1 MYVQDLRDIIRRNLE
16 DVRRE
21 KRNEKSSSPA
31 KDLTVGSPMKLIL
44 GFAFPMFLG
53 LLFQQFYSLVDT
65 MIVGKY
71 LGVDPFAGVG
81 STGSLNFIVI
91 GFCMGLC
98 SGFSV
103 PISQSFGAKD
113 FPLLRKMVTNSV
125 WLCTFFSVVITTL
138 MLLFCRPVL
147 TWMNTPENIFEYA
160 YIYIFIIFAGIPC
173 TILYNMTAAILRALG
188 DSKSPI
194 IFLAISS
201 AINIGLDL
209 LLIIVFRM
217 GVDGAALA
225 TVVSQGVSG
234 VISIIYI
241 KKKFD
246 ILAMEKGDW
255 KLERH
260 LAGKLTGVGIPMGLQ
275 YSITGIGSVIL
286 QTAVNGLGSI
296 YVASMTAGS
305 KINIFLA
312 CPFDALG
319 QTMAP
324 YAGQNIGARKL
335 DRVGKGLRAACIIGF
350 IVSGLMVI
358 VVKLFGD
365 QLTML
370 FLDEKDPVIMQNSTQ
385 FLIIVSAFYCLLTL
399 VNTVRFTIQGMGFS
413 SLAIIAG
420 VMEMIAR
427 GIAGMLL
434 VPAFGY
440 LGACYSSP
448 LAWLLADAFLIPA
461 FFLCKRKVA
470 RQLEVGKA

>member
-1 MYVQDLRDIIRRNLE
+1 MSE
-16 DVRRE
+16 E
-21 KRNEKSSSPA
+21 KKEMKKSSSPA

-448 LAWLLADAFLIPA
+448 LAWLLADAFLVPA

>member
-1 MYVQDLRDIIRRNLE
+1 MSEEKKDIKNQ
-16 DVRRE
+16 
-21 KRNEKSSSPA
+21 SGSA

-71 LGVDPFAGVG
+71 LGVDSFAGVG

-103 PISQSFGAKD
+103 PISQAFGAKD
-113 FPLLRKMVTNSV
+113 FLRLRKMVTNSV
-125 WLCTFFSVVITTL
+125 LLCVIFSVVFTAL

-147 TWMNTPENIFEYA
+147 TLMDTPENIFEYA
-160 YIYIFIIFAGIPC
+160 YVYIFIIFAGIPC

-201 AINIGLDL
+201 VINIGLDL
-209 LLIIVFRM
+209 LLIVVCKM
-217 GVDGAALA
+217 GVNGAALA
-225 TVVSQGVSG
+225 TVISQGVSG
-234 VISIIYI
+234 AISVFYI
-241 KKKFD
+241 KKKFG
-246 ILAMEKGDW
+246 ILKTEKGEW
-255 KLERH
+255 KLQGA
-260 LAGKLTGVGIPMGLQ
+260 LAKQLTGVGIPMGLQ

-286 QTAVNGLGSI
+286 QAAVNGLGSV

-324 YAGQNIGARKL
+324 YAGQNIGAKKL

-350 IVSGLMVI
+350 IVSAVMVG
-358 VVKLFGD
+358 VVAFFGSD
-365 QLTML
+365 MTML
-370 FLDEKDPVIMQNSTQ
+370 FLDKKDPVIMEKSSQ
-385 FLIIVSAFYCLLTL
+385 FLMIVSAFYCLLTL

-413 SLAIIAG
+413 SLAIVAG
-420 VMEMIAR
+420 IMEMIAR
-427 GIAGMLL
+427 AIAGMLL
-434 VPAFGY
+434 VPKFGY
-440 LGACYSSP
+440 IGACFASP
-448 LAWLLADAFLIPA
+448 LAWLFADAFLIPA
-461 FFLCKRKVA
+461 FFHCKKKIA
-470 RQLEVGKA
+470 AQDC

>member
-1 MYVQDLRDIIRRNLE
+1 MSE
-16 DVRRE
+16 E
-21 KRNEKSSSPA
+21 KKEMKKSSSPA

-319 QTMAP
+319 QTMAS

>member
-1 MYVQDLRDIIRRNLE
+1 MSE
-16 DVRRE
+16 E
-21 KRNEKSSSPA
+21 KKEMKKSSSPA

-296 YVASMTAGS
+296 YVAPTTAGS

>member
-1 MYVQDLRDIIRRNLE
+1 MSE
-16 DVRRE
+16 E
-21 KRNEKSSSPA
+21 KKEMKKSSSPA

-324 YAGQNIGARKL
+324 NAGQNIGARKL

>member
-1 MYVQDLRDIIRRNLE
+1 MSE
-16 DVRRE
+16 E
-21 KRNEKSSSPA
+21 KKEMKKSSSPA

-138 MLLFCRPVL
+138 MLLFCRPFL

>member
-1 MYVQDLRDIIRRNLE
+1 MSE
-16 DVRRE
+16 E
-21 KRNEKSSSPA
+21 KKEMKKSSSPA

-335 DRVGKGLRAACIIGF
+335 DRLGKGLRAACIIVF

>member
-1 MYVQDLRDIIRRNLE
+1 MTEERKEL
-16 DVRRE
+16 
-21 KRNEKSSSPA
+21 KKSSSPA

-113 FPLLRKMVTNSV
+113 FPMLRKMVTNSV

-138 MLLFCRPVL
+138 MLVFCRPVL

-217 GVDGAALA
+217 GVEGAALA

-350 IVSGLMVI
+350 IVSGLMVV
-358 VVKLFGD
+358 VVKLFGG

>member
-1 MYVQDLRDIIRRNLE
+1 MSE
-16 DVRRE
+16 E
-21 KRNEKSSSPA
+21 KKEMKKSSSPA

-188 DSKSPI
+188 DNKSPI

>member
-1 MYVQDLRDIIRRNLE
+1 MSE
-16 DVRRE
+16 E
-21 KRNEKSSSPA
+21 KKEMKKSSSPA

-225 TVVSQGVSG
+225 TVVSQGGSG

>member
-1 MYVQDLRDIIRRNLE
+1 MSE
-16 DVRRE
+16 E
-21 KRNEKSSSPA
+21 KKEMKKSSSPA

-217 GVDGAALA
+217 GVEGAALA

>member
-1 MYVQDLRDIIRRNLE
+1 MSE
-16 DVRRE
+16 E
-21 KRNEKSSSPA
+21 KKEMKKSSSPA

-470 RQLEVGKA
+470 RQLEVGKT

>member
-1 MYVQDLRDIIRRNLE
+1 MSE
-16 DVRRE
+16 E
-21 KRNEKSSSPA
+21 KKEMKKSSSPA

-296 YVASMTAGS
+296 YVASMTTGS

>member
-1 MYVQDLRDIIRRNLE
+1 MSE
-16 DVRRE
+16 E
-21 KRNEKSSSPA
+21 KKEMKKSSSPA

-173 TILYNMTAAILRALG
+173 TILYNMTSAILRALG

>member
-1 MYVQDLRDIIRRNLE
+1 MSE
-16 DVRRE
+16 E
-21 KRNEKSSSPA
+21 KKEMKKSSSPA

-147 TWMNTPENIFEYA
+147 TCMNTPENIFEYA

>member
-1 MYVQDLRDIIRRNLE
+1 MSE
-16 DVRRE
+16 E
-21 KRNEKSSSPA
+21 KKEMKKSSSPA

-209 LLIIVFRM
+209 LLIIVFKM
-217 GVDGAALA
+217 SVDGAALA
-225 TVVSQGVSG
+225 TVISQGVSG
-234 VISIIYI
+234 VISVIYI

-246 ILAMEKGDW
+246 ILLMEKGDW
-255 KLERH
+255 KLEGR

>member
-1 MYVQDLRDIIRRNLE
+1 MSE
-16 DVRRE
+16 E
-21 KRNEKSSSPA
+21 KKEMKKSSSPA

-201 AINIGLDL
+201 TINIGLDL

>member
-1 MYVQDLRDIIRRNLE
+1 MSE
-16 DVRRE
+16 E
-21 KRNEKSSSPA
+21 KKEMKKSSSPA

-160 YIYIFIIFAGIPC
+160 CIYIFIIFAGIPC

>member
-1 MYVQDLRDIIRRNLE
+1 MSE
-16 DVRRE
+16 E
-21 KRNEKSSSPA
+21 KKEMKKSSSPA

-113 FPLLRKMVTNSV
+113 FPMLRKMVTNSV

-138 MLLFCRPVL
+138 MLVFCRPVL
-147 TWMNTPENIFEYA
+147 TLMNTPENIFEYA

-217 GVDGAALA
+217 GVEGAALA

-350 IVSGLMVI
+350 IVSGLMVV

-370 FLDEKDPVIMQNSTQ
+370 FLDEKDPVIMQNSTL

>member
-1 MYVQDLRDIIRRNLE
+1 MSE
-16 DVRRE
+16 E
-21 KRNEKSSSPA
+21 KKEMKKSSSPA

-427 GIAGMLL
+427 GIAGILL

>member
-1 MYVQDLRDIIRRNLE
+1 MSE
-16 DVRRE
+16 E
-21 KRNEKSSSPA
+21 KKEMKTSSSPA
-31 KDLTVGSPMKLIL
+31 KVLTVGSPMKLIL

>member
-1 MYVQDLRDIIRRNLE
+1 MSE
-16 DVRRE
+16 E
-21 KRNEKSSSPA
+21 KKEMKKSSSPA

-173 TILYNMTAAILRALG
+173 TILYNMTATILRALG

>member
-1 MYVQDLRDIIRRNLE
+1 MSE
-16 DVRRE
+16 E
-21 KRNEKSSSPA
+21 KKEMKKSSSPA

-65 MIVGKY
+65 AIVGKF
-71 LGVDPFAGVG
+71 LGVDALASVG

>member
-1 MYVQDLRDIIRRNLE
+1 MSE
-16 DVRRE
+16 E
-21 KRNEKSSSPA
+21 KKEMKKSSSPA

-420 VMEMIAR
+420 VMEMLAR

>member
-1 MYVQDLRDIIRRNLE
+1 MSE
-16 DVRRE
+16 E
-21 KRNEKSSSPA
+21 KKEMKKSSSPA

-358 VVKLFGD
+358 VVKLFGG

-370 FLDEKDPVIMQNSTQ
+370 FLNEKDPVIMQNSSQ

>member
-1 MYVQDLRDIIRRNLE
+1 MSE
-16 DVRRE
+16 E
-21 KRNEKSSSPA
+21 KKEMKKSSSPA

-385 FLIIVSAFYCLLTL
+385 FLIIVSAYYCLLTL

>member
-1 MYVQDLRDIIRRNLE
+1 MSE
-16 DVRRE
+16 E
-21 KRNEKSSSPA
+21 KKEMKKSSSPA

-65 MIVGKY
+65 MIVVKY

-98 SGFSV
+98 GGFSV

>member
-1 MYVQDLRDIIRRNLE
+1 
-16 DVRRE
+16 
-21 KRNEKSSSPA
+21 
-31 KDLTVGSPMKLIL
+31 MKLIL

-138 MLLFCRPVL
+138 MLVFCRPVL
-147 TWMNTPENIFEYA
+147 TLMNTPENIFEYA

-217 GVDGAALA
+217 GVEGAALA

>member
-1 MYVQDLRDIIRRNLE
+1 MTEERKEL
-16 DVRRE
+16 
-21 KRNEKSSSPA
+21 KKSSSPA

-113 FPLLRKMVTNSV
+113 FPMLRKMVTNSV

-138 MLLFCRPVL
+138 MLVFCRPVL

-217 GVDGAALA
+217 GVEGAALA

-255 KLERH
+255 KLESH

-358 VVKLFGD
+358 VVKLFGG

-440 LGACYSSP
+440 IGACYSSP

>member
-1 MYVQDLRDIIRRNLE
+1 MTEERKKL
-16 DVRRE
+16 
-21 KRNEKSSSPA
+21 KKSSSPA

-113 FPLLRKMVTNSV
+113 FRMLRKMVTNSV
-125 WLCTFFSVVITTL
+125 WLCVFFSAIFTTL
-138 MLLFCRPVL
+138 MLVFCRPVL
-147 TWMNTPENIFEYA
+147 TLMNTPENIFEYA

-209 LLIIVFRM
+209 LLIIVFKM
-217 GVDGAALA
+217 SVDGAALA
-225 TVVSQGVSG
+225 TVISQGVSG
-234 VISIIYI
+234 VISVIYI

-246 ILAMEKGDW
+246 ILLMEKGDW

-350 IVSGLMVI
+350 IVSGLMVV

-370 FLDEKDPVIMQNSTQ
+370 FLDEKDPVIMQNSTL

-448 LAWLLADAFLIPA
+448 LAWLFADAFLIPA

>member
-1 MYVQDLRDIIRRNLE
+1 MTEERKEL
-16 DVRRE
+16 
-21 KRNEKSSSPA
+21 KKSSSPA

-113 FPLLRKMVTNSV
+113 FRMLRKMVTNSV

-138 MLLFCRPVL
+138 MLVFCRPVL
-147 TWMNTPENIFEYA
+147 TLMNTPENIFEYA
-160 YIYIFIIFAGIPC
+160 YVYIFIIFAGIPC

-217 GVDGAALA
+217 GVEGAALA

-305 KINIFLA
+305 KINVFLA

-358 VVKLFGD
+358 VVKLFGG

-385 FLIIVSAFYCLLTL
+385 FLIIVSAFFCLLTL

-427 GIAGMLL
+427 GIAGVLL
-434 VPAFGY
+434 VPAFDY
-440 LGACYSSP
+440 IGACYSSP

>member
-21 KRNEKSSSPA
+21 KEMKKSSSPA

>member
-1 MYVQDLRDIIRRNLE
+1 
-16 DVRRE
+16 
-21 KRNEKSSSPA
+21 
-31 KDLTVGSPMKLIL
+31 
-44 GFAFPMFLG
+44 
-53 LLFQQFYSLVDT
+53 
-65 MIVGKY
+65 
-71 LGVDPFAGVG
+71 
-81 STGSLNFIVI
+81 
-91 GFCMGLC
+91 
-98 SGFSV
+98 
-103 PISQSFGAKD
+103 
-113 FPLLRKMVTNSV
+113 
-125 WLCTFFSVVITTL
+125 
-138 MLLFCRPVL
+138 
-147 TWMNTPENIFEYA
+147 
-160 YIYIFIIFAGIPC
+160 
-173 TILYNMTAAILRALG
+173 
-188 DSKSPI
+188 
-194 IFLAISS
+194 
-201 AINIGLDL
+201 
-209 LLIIVFRM
+209 
-217 GVDGAALA
+217 
-225 TVVSQGVSG
+225 
-234 VISIIYI
+234 
-241 KKKFD
+241 
-246 ILAMEKGDW
+246 MEKGDW

-305 KINIFLA
+305 KINIFRA
-312 CPFDALG
+312 CPIDALG

>member
-1 MYVQDLRDIIRRNLE
+1 MSE
-16 DVRRE
+16 E
-21 KRNEKSSSPA
+21 KKEMKKSSSPA

-246 ILAMEKGDW
+246 ILAMEIGRG

-335 DRVGKGLRAACIIGF
+335 DRGGKGLRAACIIGF

>member
-1 MYVQDLRDIIRRNLE
+1 MSE
-16 DVRRE
+16 E
-21 KRNEKSSSPA
+21 KKEMKKSSSPA

-147 TWMNTPENIFEYA
+147 TWMDTPENIFEYA

>member
-1 MYVQDLRDIIRRNLE
+1 MSE
-16 DVRRE
+16 E
-21 KRNEKSSSPA
+21 KKEMKKLSSPA

>member
-1 MYVQDLRDIIRRNLE
+1 MSE
-16 DVRRE
+16 E
-21 KRNEKSSSPA
+21 KKEMKKSSSPA

-260 LAGKLTGVGIPMGLQ
+260 LAGKLTGVGIPMVLQ
-275 YSITGIGSVIL
+275 YTITGIGSVIL

>member
-1 MYVQDLRDIIRRNLE
+1 MSE
-16 DVRRE
+16 E
-21 KRNEKSSSPA
+21 KKEMKKSSSPA
-31 KDLTVGSPMKLIL
+31 RDLTVGSPMKLIL